1 MKVLMISIVLAT
13 LMMSC
18 GTTRKVRVSEFKEL
32 TKDMRIETPNET
44 RMAQVLYLKMVNK
57 RDYYGNR

>member
-18 GTTRKVRVSEFKEL
+18 GVARKVRVSEFKEL

-57 RDYYGNR
+57 RDYEK

>member
-1 MKVLMISIVLAT
+1 MKVIVGSIVLAT

-18 GTTRKVRVSEFKEL
+18 SVAREVRMNEFKEL

-57 RDYYGNR
+57 RDYYEK

>member
-1 MKVLMISIVLAT
+1 MKVIVGSIVLAA

-18 GTTRKVRVSEFKEL
+18 GVARKVRVSEFKEL

-57 RDYYGNR
+57 RDYEK

>member
-18 GTTRKVRVSEFKEL
+18 GMTRKVRMNEFKEL
-32 TKDMRIETPNET
+32 TKDMRIETADET
-44 RMAQVLYLKMVNK
+44 RIAQVLYLKMVNK